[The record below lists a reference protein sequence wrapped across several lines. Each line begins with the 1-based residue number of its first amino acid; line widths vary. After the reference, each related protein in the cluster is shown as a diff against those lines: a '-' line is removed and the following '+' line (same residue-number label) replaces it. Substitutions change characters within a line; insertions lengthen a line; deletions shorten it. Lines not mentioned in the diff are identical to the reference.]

1 MAKTDN
7 KSKTKAEI
15 TDKDHQDAIET
26 MRGRCLEMSFT
37 VHGLPKSRRI
47 TGKMADQVAAS
58 VEGTRRG
65 IRASWSM
72 FTSQHPAVKELS
84 MAIRDLE
91 TLRSS
96 WTIVRSATVQKGDAD
111 KVTIEGGKRLIWDKD
126 IPEFYKLFV
135 NAAKN
140 IDKAVSKLQHAMNH
154 ETYDAEDRPI
164 PSVKDMDKKEAKQAW
179 DESVYPTDL
188 RQVVGV
194 AKERN
199 KDGSDVLD
207 EKGDPKYIITFEEY
221 HVSEKLPPMLR
232 ERALQRLDAGLSSSV
247 EAAVSAT
254 VRDMSDSI
262 VTFMEELTSR
272 VKVFPQPGSK
282 YAYLEDGEIVK
293 KETHDDNPK
302 VVPAGQ
308 LRAYVRY
315 TEDAGKLTE
324 QKVSKWIGPMKEADF
339 HLHLRPQA
347 TGEKKKIYPTVIEG
361 IVAKLQA
368 FKDKQSKMLGKYGS
382 GLEEAFLPLLEELT
396 KAKATNP
403 FLTNEDSAK
412 KLVSALKTSD
422 ALKARVAKAAAD
434 TVEALEEQVVTVK
447 EVHRRRSIKAGMV
460 GAFKE

>member
-1 MAKTDN
+1 MAKTVT
-7 KSKTKAEI
+7 KSKTEI
-15 TDKDHQDAIET
+15 TDKEHQDVIET

-58 VEGTRRG
+58 VDGTRRG

-140 IDKAVSKLQHAMNH
+140 IDKAVAKLQHAMNH
-154 ETYDAEDRPI
+154 ETYDAENRPI
-164 PSVKDMDKKEAKQAW
+164 PSVKTMDKKEAKQAW
-179 DESVYPTDL
+179 DESVYPDDL
-188 RQVVGV
+188 RLVVGV

-199 KDGSDVLD
+199 KDGSDLLD
-207 EKGDPKYIITFEEY
+207 DNGDPKYVILFEEY

-262 VTFMEELTSR
+262 VTFMEELTAR

-282 YAYLEDGEIVK
+282 YEYLHDGEIVK
-293 KETHDDNPK
+293 KETNADNPK

-308 LRAYVRY
+308 MRAYIRY
-315 TEDAGKLTE
+315 TDKANGEET
-324 QKVSKWIGPMKEADF
+324 KVSKWIGPMKDADF
-339 HLHLRPQA
+339 HQHLRPQA

-368 FKDKQSKMLGKYGS
+368 FKEKQSKMLGKYGDS
-382 GLEEAFLPLLEELT
+382 LESAFLPLLEELT
-396 KAKATNP
+396 KAKSINP
-403 FLTNEDSAK
+403 FLSNEDSAK
-412 KLVSALKTSD
+412 KLVAALKTND
-422 ALKARVAKAAAD
+422 VLKAKVAKAAAD
-434 TVEALEEQVVTVK
+434 AVEALEDQVVTVK
-447 EVHRRRSIKAGMV
+447 EVHRRRSIKAGLV
-460 GAFKE
+460 GAFKGD